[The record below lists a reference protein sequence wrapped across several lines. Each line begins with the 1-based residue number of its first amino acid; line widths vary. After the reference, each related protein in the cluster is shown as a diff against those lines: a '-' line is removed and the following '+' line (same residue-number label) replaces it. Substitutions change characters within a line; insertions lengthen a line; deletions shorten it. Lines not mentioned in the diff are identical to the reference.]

1 MNPIHTLDHDQ
12 CGALAS
18 ISLKIRFTA
27 AARFI
32 TTRDEAWQG
41 VNLSGK
47 VRRPV
52 VVDIENVV
60 GGAVQTVEAVS
71 RAAELLREA
80 LGLTRDEPV
89 VIGTSHYGMLSTALG
104 WDGPRRLVMRS
115 GPDGADLALLEVL
128 TEERVEERFEEVA
141 LAFGDGIFAE
151 TLAALAK
158 SGVRT
163 TVVAR
168 AGHCSAR
175 LRLAAFK
182 TVLLSADI
190 DSVGGAA

>member
-1 MNPIHTLDHDQ
+1 MVMAQ
-12 CGALAS
+12 
-18 ISLKIRFTA
+18 R
-27 AARFI
+27 
-32 TTRDEAWQG
+32 WQG
-41 VNLSGK
+41 VNLSRNG
-47 VRRPV
+47 RRLV

-71 RAAELLREA
+71 RAAEVLRSA
-80 LGLTRDEPV
+80 LGLTGDEQV
-89 VIGTSHYGMLSTALG
+89 VIGTSHYGMLSTGLG

-115 GPDGADLALLEVL
+115 GTDGADLALLEVL
-128 TEERVEERFEEVA
+128 TEERVEDRFEEIA
-141 LAFGDGIFAE
+141 LVSGDGIFAE

-158 SGVRT
+158 RGMRT